1 MHGLPVGAFVE
12 GELHLSWMQMFPS
25 SFMPFI
31 FIVYLFFFK
40 KIIRG
45 HFLGMVTQVDIGG
58 HPPFPTGSKQFSDN
72 FGNLL
77 FLAVLTSGAILR
89 A

>member
-1 MHGLPVGAFVE
+1 MEACICVRWPQFVS
-12 GELHLSWMQMFPS
+12 LIQM
-25 SFMPFI
+25 
-31 FIVYLFFFK
+31 
-40 KIIRG
+40 
-45 HFLGMVTQVDIGG
+45 DIGG
-58 HPPFPTGSKQFSDN
+58 HPPFPTFSKQFSDN